1 MGPSHR
7 SCDTGARPHCRESP
21 TAVCQVPGALLEW
34 QAGTCVKPKQNT
46 QHVTNLRAYCCIQ
59 KACQSTAQPLSWV
72 TQAAPCVWT
81 RHCGSHTGHG
91 HGVDACWQAYSYIR
105 RQAHRQEHGFAVA
118 EYTLAGMYVHQA
130 HTLRPQ
136 GYSATWRRSWLA
148 VNHATQVGGAPAHS
162 VHVLPVFTGYCILF
176 QERTATHTAC
186 KQTLK
191 AAHSGWLDT
200 CSVAVVPSCI
210 TITWTH
216 VYDTKAPGLHTP
228 GLGACTANST
238 PGC

>member
-1 MGPSHR
+1 VLLRMHLGWHVRAPSTHPKATR
-7 SCDTGARPHCRESP
+7 VLCD
-21 TAVCQVPGALLEW
+21 
-34 QAGTCVKPKQNT
+34 
-46 QHVTNLRAYCCIQ
+46 
-59 KACQSTAQPLSWV
+59 
-72 TQAAPCVWT
+72 
-81 RHCGSHTGHG
+81 
-91 HGVDACWQAYSYIR
+91 
-105 RQAHRQEHGFAVA
+105 
-118 EYTLAGMYVHQA
+118 LA
-130 HTLRPQ
+130 
-136 GYSATWRRSWLA
+136 A

-176 QERTATHTAC
+176 QEHTATHTAC

-200 CSVAVVPSCI
+200 CNMAVVPSCI
-210 TITWTH
+210 TMTWTH

>member
-34 QAGTCVKPKQNT
+34 QAGTCVKLKQNT
-46 QHVTNLRAYCCIQ
+46 QHITNLRAYCCIQ
-59 KACQSTAQPLSWV
+59 KAFPRHS
-72 TQAAPCVWT
+72 PCPGHNRPHPVFG
-81 RHCGSHTGHG
+81 HESVGVNTGRQ
-91 HGVDACWQAYSYIR
+91 GVDPHWQAYSYIR

-200 CSVAVVPSCI
+200 CSMAVVPSCI